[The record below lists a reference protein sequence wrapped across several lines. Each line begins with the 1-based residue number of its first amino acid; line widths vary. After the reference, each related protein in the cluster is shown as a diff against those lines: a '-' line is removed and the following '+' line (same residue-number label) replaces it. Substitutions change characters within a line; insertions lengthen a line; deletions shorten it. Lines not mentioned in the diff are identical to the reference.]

1 MPVKEPVTVEVSTTI
16 GISPLL
22 INYALRM
29 PAQYQRG
36 ADILWT
42 DNGMP
47 IGNGSSGQKVLT
59 HAGDHRISALVV
71 TTDDQE
77 YRAETTVTVLAPL
90 TRSQSSRP
98 RY

>member
-1 MPVKEPVTVEVSTTI
+1 
-16 GISPLL
+16 
-22 INYALRM
+22 M
-29 PAQYQRG
+29 PAEYLRG

-47 IGNGSSGQKVLT
+47 IGNGPSGQKVLT

-71 TTDDQE
+71 TKGDQE
-77 YRAETTVTVLAPL
+77 YRANTTVTVLAPL
-90 TRSQSSRP
+90 TRNQNSRS